1 MGNNFTNPW
10 DAFNQAPSNG
20 NSAENMQR
28 SVTNS
33 TQDMVATSDATAI
46 NNTNVGAAQVSHT
59 TLQQNAAQ
67 DKQSNSISNTISANS
82 QNVSNQKVDWKKL
95 FRPVLICIAVFFVS
109 FILFIITGSWL
120 FLILQYVGELGFF
133 GSCIYVGYFILFKWK
148 IKKQ

>member
-10 DAFNQAPSNG
+10 EAFNQAPSNENG
-20 NSAENMQR
+20 AENMQN
-28 SVTNS
+28 SVTDS
-33 TQDMVATSDATAI
+33 TQNVAATSDATVS
-46 NNTNVGAAQVSHT
+46 NNTNVDVAHVSHT
-59 TLQQNAAQ
+59 TLQQNVAQ
-67 DKQSNSISNTISANS
+67 DKQSNPTSNTVSANS

-95 FRPVLICIAVFFVS
+95 FRPVLICIAIFFVS
-109 FILFIITGSWL
+109 FILFIMTGSWL